1 MPMLRVP
8 ADDDADRDLG
18 STETFAVGVSFVG
31 TGRLLGS
38 SPPAFGNGNRA
49 GTHTVP
55 YPEIPKRVAERRGAT
70 TERSE
75 SSNAPGSRRPVTL
88 LIALLALLPL
98 GCAKLPK
105 NDLSDALLPSN
116 FRDWSPEF
124 GTLPTA
130 EFDGDRVV
138 VRNVRNSQYVTE
150 TDFVLEYET
159 REYELSRLQTVD
171 FFVVP
176 FQGAEFIAHTML
188 SFGFDDGR
196 YLAVSAE
203 VRTEKGETY
212 SALGGLSRQLEL
224 TYVVADERDL
234 VRLRTHHRDAD
245 VYLYRTT
252 APPEKARELFVDVM
266 RRVNQL
272 AEKPEFYDTIRNN
285 CTTNIVEHVNRIA
298 PRRVPFSIGVLL
310 PGYSDR
316 DAYELGLLDRSVP
329 FEQLRARSR
338 INDLS
343 DLYYDDPDFS
353 RRIRRRMEEPGL
365 VPTTPPDTSL
375 ASRAALRR
383 RIESAPASEAMSA
396 GESVPSVASRLSG
409 ASRGGADRRASEAS
423 RPISRA
429 ARWFDPSTWSIRDSG
444 RR

>member
-1 MPMLRVP
+1 MLRVP
-8 ADDDADRDLG
+8 IDDDADRDLG
-18 STETFAVGVSFVG
+18 STERFATEASF
-31 TGRLLGS
+31 LGAQGLCGW
-38 SPPAFGNGNRA
+38 PPRTTRS
-49 GTHTVP
+49 GTHAVSSLQ
-55 YPEIPKRVAERRGAT
+55 IPKRSAERRRAASKRT
-70 TERSE
+70 E
-75 SSNAPGSRRPVTL
+75 SSSPWGSRRPAAL

-98 GCAKLPK
+98 GCAKLPM

-316 DAYELGLLDRSVP
+316 DAYELGLLDRSLP
-329 FEQLRARSR
+329 FDQLRARSR

-343 DLYYDDPDFS
+343 DLYYDHPEFS
-353 RRIRRRMEEPGL
+353 QRIRRRLEEPGL
-365 VPTTPPDTSL
+365 VPTTPPDPSL
-375 ASRAALRR
+375 AARAALRR
-383 RIESAPASEAMSA
+383 RGAAEPTSEVSDGDAAS
-396 GESVPSVASRLSG
+396 SVASRG
-409 ASRGGADRRASEAS
+409 VGE
-423 RPISRA
+423 RPSSAGTRPVSRA
-429 ARWFDPSTWSIRDSG
+429 ARWFDPSTWSIRDAG